1 MSIYKRESGHYA
13 ALIDLEPTAA
23 GLRRRK
29 SLGTFATKKEAER
42 AERDALAAR
51 DRGIDLDPQK
61 VTVAEIATRFLKSV
75 EPDLAGQTVSRYEE
89 HLRMHVVPNIG
100 SLGAASL
107 KPAHLADL
115 YAKLRTEPIRYE
127 RKARKAAADSAPVKV
142 RYGRPLGATTVLRVH
157 RLLHRMLGWAER
169 LGLVSRNVARLVPA
183 PKAGSSPARALSV
196 DQVALFLA
204 AAEGT
209 PHYAF
214 FVLAVATGMRRG
226 ELGALTWDA
235 IDFEV
240 KTAIVRQAI
249 GEDRKGRYFIKR
261 TKSGRDRTVPLS
273 TLAIETLR
281 RLRADRLEEKMRNRD
296 RYV

>member
-183 PKAGSSPARALSV
+183 PKAGLPGASTERGSGSVVSGCRGGDAALRFLRLGRRDRHEARR
-196 DQVALFLA
+196 
-204 AAEGT
+204 T
-209 PHYAF
+209 
-214 FVLAVATGMRRG
+214 RRAD
-226 ELGALTWDA
+226 LGRNRL
-235 IDFEV
+235 
-240 KTAIVRQAI
+240 RS
-249 GEDRKGRYFIKR
+249 ED
-261 TKSGRDRTVPLS
+261 RDRT
-273 TLAIETLR
+273 AG
-281 RLRADRLEEKMRNRD
+281 DR
-296 RYV
+296 